1 MDMNQVRYFLAIV
14 KTKSFSEAAY
24 ELFISQSSIS
34 KQIKSLENE
43 LGVVLFERG
52 STERTFDTSRI
63 YFP

>member
-52 STERTFDTSRI
+52 ST
-63 YFP
+63 